1 MGAPPVPAKNKQK
14 FRELFKGTLILSGG
28 YDAGAREKD
37 LTDGRCNLMAVGRPI
52 SCKSGSYGALAGRG
66 RT

>member
-28 YDAGAREKD
+28 YDAARAEKD
-37 LTDGRCNLMAVGRPI
+37 LTDGRCNLIAVRTAD
-52 SCKSGSYGALAGRG
+52 SRKSGSYGALAGRG